1 MKTLVCIAGPT
12 ASGKTALSLALAE
25 RLGTEILSA
34 DARQIYRGMDIGTAK
49 AGLAERARVPHH
61 FIDILDPDQPYS
73 AGQFQREADALLG
86 DLFRRHD
93 AVVVAGGSTL
103 YLDALWHE
111 LDDLPPAPPE
121 IRAQLKA
128 RLAAEGLPAL
138 AAWLERIDPET
149 WEAIDRQNP
158 ARVLRALEVHETTG
172 RPVSALRQ
180 GRRPRQTPWRCLK
193 LALADAREALYARIG
208 QRVEEMLAAGLEQEV
223 RSLLD
228 AGYPPEIQSLQ
239 TIGYREMIQ
248 HLHGEISREEALR
261 LIQRNTRRYAK
272 RQMTWLRRYPD
283 LHWFD
288 AQAPEAALRWV
299 LAQLEA
305 GS

>member
-1 MKTLVCIAGPT
+1 VKTLICIAGPT
-12 ASGKTALSLALAE
+12 ASGKTALALALAE

-49 AGLAERARVPHH
+49 ASLAERARVPHH

-73 AGQFQREADALLG
+73 AGQFQRDADALLA

-93 AVVVAGGSTL
+93 AVVAAGGSTL

-121 IRAQLKA
+121 IRERLKA

-138 AAWLERIDPET
+138 AAELERADPET

-158 ARVLRALEVHETTG
+158 ARVLRALEVQEAAG
-172 RPVSALRQ
+172 RPISALRQ

-193 LALADAREALYARIG
+193 LALHDTREALYARIG
-208 QRVEEMLAAGLEQEV
+208 RRVEEMLAAGLEEEA
-223 RSLLD
+223 RGLL
-228 AGYPPEIQSLQ
+228 ARGYSPDLQSLQ

-248 HLHGEISREEALR
+248 YLHGEISREEAIR

-283 LHWFD
+283 LHWCD
-288 AQAPEAALRWV
+288 AQTPAEALGWV
-299 LAQLEA
+299 LEQLGLEA
-305 GS
+305 